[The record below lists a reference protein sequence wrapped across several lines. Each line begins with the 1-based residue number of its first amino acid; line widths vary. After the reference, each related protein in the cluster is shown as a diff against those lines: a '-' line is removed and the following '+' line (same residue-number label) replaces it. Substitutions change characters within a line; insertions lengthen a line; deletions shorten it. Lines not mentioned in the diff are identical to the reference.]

1 MALIRS
7 KQAAAMVRE
16 AVVLDLGDL
25 ARQGEA
31 IKQRAIAQADQIL
44 KKAQDEARQIAQ
56 KSSKRGHEE
65 GFKQGL
71 TDGRNKGL
79 DTGRSEAFEHHSAA
93 LQELQAQWLEA
104 LNTFTKSRL
113 GLLTET
119 RLDLL
124 RLALAIAERVVF
136 RTVEIDP
143 TVIED
148 QMAEALSLLARRSA
162 VTIRINPADMEHA
175 QAVLPELV
183 ARMHQCE
190 HAMLVADKSLT
201 PGGCTLQAG
210 TTAIDASIE
219 TQLDRIVSAL
229 LPDDPG
235 LLPNAEPEPTPPS
248 ASAPKQHHTPEQP
261 L

>member
-31 IKQRAIAQADQIL
+31 IKQRATAHADQIL
-44 KKAQDEARQIAQ
+44 KKAQDESRQIAQ
-56 KSSKRGHEE
+56 TASKRGHEE

-71 TDGRNKGL
+71 ADGRKKGL
-79 DTGRSEAFEHHSAA
+79 DAGQKEAFEHHSSA
-93 LQELQAQWLEA
+93 LQALQAQWLDA
-104 LNTFTKSRL
+104 LHAFAESRL

-124 RLALAIAERVVF
+124 RLALAIAERIVF

-162 VTIRINPADMEHA
+162 VTIRINPADMDHA
-175 QAVLPELV
+175 KTVLPELV
-183 ARMHQCE
+183 SRMHQCE
-190 HAMLVADKSLT
+190 HAALVADESLT

-210 TTAIDASIE
+210 TTTIDASIE
-219 TQLDRIVSAL
+219 TQIDRIVSAL

-235 LLPNAEPEPTPPS
+235 LLPDVDLAPSPPPPPPPS
-248 ASAPKQHHTPEQP
+248 PDDTPEQP
-261 L
+261 S

>member
-31 IKQRAIAQADQIL
+31 IKQRAVAQADQIL
-44 KKAQDEARQIAQ
+44 KKAQDEARQIAHN
-56 KSSKRGHEE
+56 SSKRGHEE
-65 GFKQGL
+65 GHKQGL
-71 TDGRNKGL
+71 VDGQRKGL
-79 DTGRSEAFEHHSAA
+79 EAGRKEALDQHLPAFQA
-93 LQELQAQWLEA
+93 LQLQWTQA
-104 LNTFTKSRL
+104 LNTFIDSRA

-119 RLDLL
+119 RLDVL

-136 RTVEIDP
+136 RTIELDP

-162 VTIRINPADMEHA
+162 VTIRINPGDMEQA
-175 QAVLPELV
+175 QTVLPELV

-190 HAMLVADKSLT
+190 HATLVADESLT
-201 PGGCTLQAG
+201 SGGCMIQAG
-210 TTAIDASIE
+210 TTTIDASIE
-219 TQLDRIVSAL
+219 TQLDRIVAAL

-235 LLPNAEPEPTPPS
+235 LLPDDPPEPLPADESP
-248 ASAPKQHHTPEQP
+248 PEQP
-261 L
+261 S

>member
-31 IKQRAIAQADQIL
+31 IRQRAVAQADQIL

-56 KSSKRGHEE
+56 TASKRGHEE

-71 TDGRNKGL
+71 AEGRTKGIEA
-79 DTGRSEAFEHHSAA
+79 GHKEAFEHHSSA
-93 LQELQAQWLEA
+93 LQALQAQWLDA
-104 LNTFTKSRL
+104 LNTFIESRS
-113 GLLTET
+113 GLLTES
-119 RLDLL
+119 RLDVL

-136 RTVEIDP
+136 RTVDVDP

-162 VTIRINPADMEHA
+162 VTIRINPGDMEQA
-175 QAVLPELV
+175 QAVLPDLV

-190 HAMLVADKSLT
+190 HATLVADESLT
-201 PGGCTLQAG
+201 RGGCMLQAG

-219 TQLDRIVSAL
+219 TQLDRIVAAL

-235 LLPNAEPEPTPPS
+235 LLPHAASESSPSPSQDDSPERPS
-248 ASAPKQHHTPEQP
+248 
-261 L
+261 